1 MSIKK
6 VDSKIDFINAEHSIL
21 KFWEKNKIFFKRR
34 KLNQGKRKWSFIDGP
49 ITANN
54 PMGVHHAWGRT
65 LKDIYNRY
73 KSMSGYEL
81 RYQNGFDCQGLW
93 VEIEVEKELG
103 FKSKRDVEEFGIEKF
118 VSLCKERVMKYSE
131 IQTKQSIRLGYW
143 MDWDNSYYTMSDENN
158 YTIWAFLKKLWLE
171 KKIYRG
177 SDVVPWSG
185 RSGTSYSQMEIIE
198 GRKLVSHTSVFVRFP
213 IKGREKEYLLVWTTT
228 PWTLS
233 SNVVVGVN
241 VNLDY
246 VKIEASDGS
255 IYYFAKENL
264 EFQRL
269 EKQFKEKKQW
279 LEGVPKLKTIAQ
291 IFKEKGGFKEIS
303 IIKGKEMIGW
313 EYHGP
318 YDHFAAQEKKGGYPF
333 ENKSLA
339 DQNSISQHKVI
350 DPGKDNIGNDIV
362 LMGEGTGIVH
372 MAPGCGDIDHKI
384 GEKHSLV
391 NIAPLDDESRFIEN
405 FDWLTGRLATDKDT
419 TDAIISDLKERKF
432 LVYAEEYPHV
442 YPHCWRSGDELVFR
456 LVDEWY
462 INMDWR
468 DKIKSI
474 VDEIRWI
481 PEWGRDRENEWLENM
496 GDWMISKKRF
506 WGLALPIWIF
516 EDGTFYV
523 IGSKD
528 ELKDLAV
535 EGWEEFEGNSPHRPW
550 IDKVKIRHPETG
562 LIGERVKDVGNPW
575 LDAGIV
581 PFSTLHYNSN
591 REYWEKWFPGD
602 FVTEC
607 FPGQFRNW
615 FYSLLAM
622 SAEMEGKAPFKTLLG
637 HALVKDETGREM
649 HKSWGNAIW
658 FDDAAE
664 KMGVDVMRWMYS
676 KQNVENNLLFGY
688 DKADEVRKKLI
699 SLWNVYSF
707 FCTYANLDN
716 FKPHSHGVSKKDLL
730 LLDKWIIS
738 KSQQL
743 TADAKS
749 SYENFEVDKLLKNV
763 ESFLDDLSNW
773 YIRRNRRRFWKS
785 ENDADKFV
793 AYQTLYEVLLD
804 LIKILSPV
812 LPFVSERMYLNITKD
827 DFNENDSSIHLSTF
841 PESDQSKIDSALI
854 EKVDSLKRVIES
866 GRAVRK
872 KANIK
877 VRQPLNSLKVYT
889 ANEEVK
895 SFIRKQSEIVID
907 ELNIKE
913 VVFSNNI
920 DEFGT
925 LSLKPNFKNL
935 KMKFGDEMQEAMKSI
950 STIDAKTV
958 LESLLHGNSFPENN
972 FELNKED
979 VLIELKAENGSESF
993 LANDL
998 IVCLDTTIS
1007 EQLRLEGVLRDLI
1020 RQIQL
1025 MRKEADFN
1033 IDDRIIICGSFKNE
1047 LKDIINQ
1054 NKDYFMNEVLCTDI
1068 VENMENSDYNASFMH
1083 ENQKIEIHIKKVERG

>member
-1 MSIKK
+1 
-6 VDSKIDFINAEHSIL
+6 
-21 KFWEKNKIFFKRR
+21 
-34 KLNQGKRKWSFIDGP
+34 
-49 ITANN
+49 
-54 PMGVHHAWGRT
+54 
-65 LKDIYNRY
+65 
-73 KSMSGYEL
+73 
-81 RYQNGFDCQGLW
+81 
-93 VEIEVEKELG
+93 
-103 FKSKRDVEEFGIEKF
+103 
-118 VSLCKERVMKYSE
+118 
-131 IQTKQSIRLGYW
+131 
-143 MDWDNSYYTMSDENN
+143 
-158 YTIWAFLKKLWLE
+158 
-171 KKIYRG
+171 
-177 SDVVPWSG
+177 
-185 RSGTSYSQMEIIE
+185 
-198 GRKLVSHTSVFVRFP
+198 
-213 IKGREKEYLLVWTTT
+213 
-228 PWTLS
+228 
-233 SNVVVGVN
+233 
-241 VNLDY
+241 
-246 VKIEASDGS
+246 
-255 IYYFAKENL
+255 
-264 EFQRL
+264 
-269 EKQFKEKKQW
+269 
-279 LEGVPKLKTIAQ
+279 
-291 IFKEKGGFKEIS
+291 
-303 IIKGKEMIGW
+303 
-313 EYHGP
+313 
-318 YDHFAAQEKKGGYPF
+318 
-333 ENKSLA
+333 
-339 DQNSISQHKVI
+339 
-350 DPGKDNIGNDIV
+350 
-362 LMGEGTGIVH
+362 
-372 MAPGCGDIDHKI
+372 
-384 GEKHSLV
+384 
-391 NIAPLDDESRFIEN
+391 
-405 FDWLTGRLATDKDT
+405 
-419 TDAIISDLKERKF
+419 
-432 LVYAEEYPHV
+432 
-442 YPHCWRSGDELVFR
+442 
-456 LVDEWY
+456 
-462 INMDWR
+462 
-468 DKIKSI
+468 
-474 VDEIRWI
+474 
-481 PEWGRDRENEWLENM
+481 
-496 GDWMISKKRF
+496 
-506 WGLALPIWIF
+506 
-516 EDGTFYV
+516 
-523 IGSKD
+523 
-528 ELKDLAV
+528 
-535 EGWEEFEGNSPHRPW
+535 
-550 IDKVKIRHPETG
+550 
-562 LIGERVKDVGNPW
+562 
-575 LDAGIV
+575 
-581 PFSTLHYNSN
+581 
-591 REYWEKWFPGD
+591 
-602 FVTEC
+602 
-607 FPGQFRNW
+607 
-615 FYSLLAM
+615 
-622 SAEMEGKAPFKTLLG
+622 
-637 HALVKDETGREM
+637 
-649 HKSWGNAIW
+649 
-658 FDDAAE
+658 
-664 KMGVDVMRWMYS
+664 MYS

-763 ESFLDDLSNW
+763 ELFLDDLSNW

-935 KMKFGDEMQEAMKSI
+935 KMKFGDQMQEAMKSI

-1047 LKDIINQ
+1047 LKDVINQ

-1068 VENMENSDYNASFMH
+1068 VENMENSDYNSSFIH
-1083 ENQKIEIHIKKVERG
+1083 DNKKIEIYIKKVERG